1 LPTKDNPKTLSD
13 CTILCESMT
22 KEDYGSRYAVV
33 EMKELEDTTYANVNS
48 SDIYQNTVS

>member
-13 CTILCESMT
+13 CTLLCESMT
-22 KEDYGSRYAVV
+22 TEDYGSRYDVA
-33 EMKELEDTTYANVNS
+33 ELKELEETTYANANS